1 MKDQTRLF
9 TTELAVIGTG
19 LAGVA
24 ASIFA
29 MKRGIT
35 IAQTGNTGAL
45 AYTTGYLDLL
55 GCDQKDSTLAC
66 NDPWEGLKKLRM
78 SEPLHP
84 LARISDEDIR
94 ASFDEF
100 TSFISELGICYG
112 KPGEQNLNGLTPAG
126 TVKKTLCVP
135 ATMQNGVAAFSQ
147 KKRCV
152 IIDFNGLRGFSGRQ
166 IVANLQPEWPDLRS
180 ERIDFPDLEQMEI
193 YPEVLARSLEAPHH
207 RIALAEVVKKVVG
220 NAEVVG
226 MPAIFG
232 VHGPD
237 RVMEELQGLI
247 GLPLFEIPTMPPSVP
262 GIRLREMVEQLF
274 PQKGINF
281 IPQQK
286 ILSVEFKDDGAC
298 LKLKDNYGEIEFFSR
313 AVILATG
320 RFISGGLEA
329 RMDSIIEPLLNIPV
343 CQPESREDW
352 YQHSYMDRAGHAIHR
367 TGIEV
372 DTLYRPV
379 DHYGGPIHDNL
390 FAAGII
396 LAHQDWI
403 RGRCGAGVAIA
414 TAYKA
419 VESAAK
425 ILQGS
430 TL

>member
-9 TTELAVIGTG
+9 KTELAVIGTG

-35 IAQTGNTGAL
+35 TAQTGNTGAL

-55 GCDQKDSTLAC
+55 GCDQQDSTLAC
-66 NDPWEGLKKLRM
+66 SDPWEGLKRLRM

-84 LARISDEDIR
+84 LARISKKDIR

-112 KPGEQNLNGLTPAG
+112 TPGDQNLNGLTPAG

-135 ATMQNGVAAFSQ
+135 ATMQHGVAAFSE

-166 IVANLQPEWPDLRS
+166 IVSNLQPEWPGLRS
-180 ERIDFPDLEQMEI
+180 ERIDFPDLEQVEI

-207 RIALAEVVKKVVG
+207 RVALAAVVKKIVG

-232 VHGPD
+232 IHGPD

-262 GIRLREMVEQLF
+262 GIRLREMVEQFF

-313 AVILATG
+313 AVILGTG

-352 YQHSYMDRAGHAIHR
+352 YQQSYMDRSGHAIHR

-372 DTLYRPV
+372 DTLFRPV
-379 DHYGGPIHDNL
+379 DQKGSPIHENL

-425 ILQGS
+425 ILHGS
-430 TL
+430 TF